1 MKVII
6 AGGGT
11 GGHIFPGIAIA
22 EEIKRRDSQSE
33 IIFVGTEHGIEA
45 SLIPQE
51 GYPIKYLSAEGIVG
65 KSVLK
70 KAKAVM
76 KMLLSVYEAYKLLR
90 DIRPDALIGVG
101 GYASF
106 SPVLAAYLM
115 SIPTIIM
122 EQNTVPGLANK
133 LLGRIVNAVCLTYH
147 ESLSSFP
154 SYKTFV
160 TGNPIR
166 MSILTGN
173 RETAYH
179 LFGLERGKFTI
190 FVFGGSAGA
199 RAINNAVCD
208 AFNYMS
214 DLKDKIQFLHQTGS
228 SGYETAREIYRKCG
242 FKGTVAAF
250 IHEMPEAYA
259 VADLVISRAGATTIT
274 EMTSVGRPAVLIP
287 YPYAAGNHQEANA
300 RRLTEMGAA
309 RLILEQDLNG
319 DTLSKNI
326 RDLFAGNSLRADMQ
340 RANKSLG
347 RPDAAQKVVDI
358 LFSLLK
364 ARKFKSPE
372 IRMRN
377 AVKNV

>member
-22 EEIKRRDSQSE
+22 EEIKRRDTQAG
-33 IIFVGTEHGIEA
+33 ITFIGTERGIEA
-45 SLIPQE
+45 SLIPRE
-51 GYPIKYLSAEGIVG
+51 GYPLKYLSVEGIVG

-70 KAKAVM
+70 KAKASL
-76 KMLLSVYEAYKLLR
+76 KMLFSIYEAYKLLR
-90 DIRPDALIGVG
+90 DIRPDALVGVG

-106 SPVLAAYLM
+106 SPVLAAHFM
-115 SIPTIIM
+115 SIPTMIM
-122 EQNTVPGLANK
+122 EQNTVPGLTNK
-133 LLGRIVNAVCLTYH
+133 LLGRIVDAVCLTYH
-147 ESLSSFP
+147 ESLSAFP

-166 MSILTGN
+166 PSILTGN
-173 RETAYH
+173 RDAAYQ
-179 LFGLERGKFTI
+179 LFGLEKGKFTI
-190 FVFGGSAGA
+190 FVFGGSTGA

-228 SGYETAREIYRKCG
+228 NGYEAAREAYRKCG

-250 IHEMPEAYA
+250 VHQMPEAYA

-274 EMTSVGRPAVLIP
+274 ELTSVGRPAVLIP

-309 RLILEQDLNG
+309 RLISEQDLNG
-319 DTLSKNI
+319 DTLSSNI
-326 RDLFAGNSLRADMQ
+326 RDLFADNNLRADMQ
-340 RANKSLG
+340 KANKSLG
-347 RPDAAQKVVDI
+347 RPDAAKKVVDI

-364 ARKFKSPE
+364 TRKLKSPE
-372 IRMRN
+372 MKIRK